1 MREEDLLKQ
10 FGVTSHELDDDAV
23 LVEDETVDDNLYNL
37 YNYNHMMGESKI
49 GGRRLSNTILK
60 LI

>member
-1 MREEDLLKQ
+1 MKQ